1 MQKLSSRMQCS
12 CTTKLLGVMADDG
25 HDDRDDECGSVGGGF
40 SVKVEVFNLI
50 CFEPSDE
57 EVREPDRLKD

>member
-1 MQKLSSRMQCS
+1 
-12 CTTKLLGVMADDG
+12 MADDG
-25 HDDRDDECGSVGGGF
+25 HDDWDDECGSVGGGF